1 METGSTWQSHM
12 EWVFPGSKD
21 SRELKGG
28 KLFGWQS
35 HMQMH
40 PSGAW
45 QAARAGAYV
54 CRPATVSVTE
64 QLLLFS
70 TLTTTKTV
78 LAPGF
83 IRSVGTF
90 NSHHHMSE

>member
-54 CRPATVSVTE
+54 CRPATECNWTVAAFLNFNNDEDSS
-64 QLLLFS
+64 S
-70 TLTTTKTV
+70 TWYY
-78 LAPGF
+78 
-83 IRSVGTF
+83 
-90 NSHHHMSE
+90 